1 MLSAAIEAGD
11 ADTRHRAWYTLGEI
25 AERAG
30 DLSGALEAYR
40 ACVDADPSGRYAR
53 RCLTRTRVLDHGGYV
68 DVDADDIALL
78 QDIRNERF
86 DRDLAAS
93 RQAVAEMA
101 ARHTDGAF
109 AIDLRL
115 WLASDA
121 AFVAERPADAWAWY
135 VEALEVPDAS
145 PQRYRTALDGL
156 VSIAGAAGRVGDS
169 RRVVAA
175 FRARHPE
182 LAGDDDIARLHDR
195 LVDEQ
200 LERIAS
206 IVAAVSL
213 PSLVLAWIACGGW
226 VGLRRD
232 ALVRWRPW
240 RTWMWFAWIFVGA
253 AAIGGLY
260 TEGAFR
266 PMLAGLPGIIAVYT
280 LSGSL
285 QRGERPPRSAPA
297 RVAVGMVVAAATFS
311 AIYVALALFQRE
323 AFLGL

>member
-30 DLSGALEAYR
+30 DVSGALEAYR

-68 DVDADDIALL
+68 DVDADDVALL

-226 VGLRRD
+226 AGLRRD